1 MKKTIN
7 FGREFT
13 DDKKLMQRYY
23 TQYKTLRDCY
33 DRWSDTKEN
42 IYYLWKNILLD
53 NTDNV
58 ENYGIRSYNS
68 NVIVLHATV
77 EKDNKRYYLM
87 ITPSHTKYVEV

>member
-13 DDKKLMQRYY
+13 EDKKLTQGYY

-33 DRWSDTKEN
+33 ERWSDTKEN

-58 ENYGIRSYNS
+58 ENYGIRSYNA
-68 NVIVLHATV
+68 NFIVLHATV